1 MNPSSFEKF
10 IIPSLPKGYKEL
22 INALFLML
30 ENDILDE
37 IDPNILHRDVVY
49 AAANLVEMNGLYVFT
64 AKEVLEIQ
72 EKLRAK

>member
-10 IIPSLPKGYKEL
+10 LIPSLPQGYKDL

-37 IDPNILHRDVVY
+37 IDPNKLHQDVVF
-49 AAANLVEMNGLYVFT
+49 AAAKLVELNGLYVFT

-72 EKLRAK
+72 ERLSAK